1 MGHLFDRFSGKTAA
15 LAGMGLLIT
24 LLALPLLQP
33 AWGANASSRVVA
45 VGDVHG
51 DLDALVSILQEAG
64 IIDDQRRWSGGNA
77 TLVQTGDILDRGVK
91 DRQVMDLLM
100 ELEKQASKGG
110 GRLVVLLGNHEMMNI
125 MGDLRYVAPE
135 VYSSFV
141 DEKSEQRRQKAY
153 QDYVKLIK
161 QRARVLGK
169 ETSITPEFERQ
180 WMGEHPPGF
189 LEYRKALEPKGK
201 YGRWLRERPAIVQ
214 IADTIF
220 LHGGIHPSLASLDV
234 KELNQ
239 RIKNEIQAFDTY
251 TEYMVQEKLILSFF
265 TMNEIV
271 SAAQA
276 EVERREAAGGRNED
290 RQLTQFLNF
299 GSWLS
304 THPDGPL
311 WFRGFAQW
319 SEEEGARQL
328 PQLLKAYEAKR
339 FVVGHTIRSLLKT
352 LGGGTPQLPVQI
364 QMRFQGKIFLID
376 TGMLSSFYRGGQASA
391 LEIQE
396 GKFTAIYLDGRKE
409 LGDRPE
415 ERTE

>member
-1 MGHLFDRFSGKTAA
+1 MRYRFDRFSGKTTV
-15 LAGMGLLIT
+15 LAGIGLLIA
-24 LLALPLLQP
+24 LLALPLLQQ
-33 AWGANASSRVVA
+33 AWGAKTSSRVVA

-51 DLDALVSILQEAG
+51 DLEALVFILQKAG

-77 TLVQTGDILDRGVK
+77 TLVQTGDILDRGAQ

-100 ELEKQASKGG
+100 ELEKEAPKGG
-110 GRLVVLLGNHEMMNI
+110 GRVVVLLGNHEMMNI
-125 MGDLRYVAPE
+125 MGDLSYVAPAA
-135 VYSSFV
+135 YNSFV
-141 DEKSEQRRQKAY
+141 DGESEQRRQKAY
-153 QDYVKLIK
+153 QDYLKLIK
-161 QRARVLGK
+161 QRGQALGNPTGI
-169 ETSITPEFERQ
+169 TSEVEQQ
-180 WMGEHPPGF
+180 WMEEHPPGF
-189 LEYRKALEPKGK
+189 VEYREALKPKGK
-201 YGRWLRERPAIVQ
+201 YGSWLRNRPAIVQ
-214 IADTIF
+214 IADTLF
-220 LHGGIHPSLASLDV
+220 LHGGIHPNLANLKV
-234 KELNQ
+234 QEINQ
-239 RIKNEIQAFDTY
+239 RIKEEIQAFDTY
-251 TEYMVQEKLILSFF
+251 TQHMVQEKLILSFF
-265 TMNEIV
+265 TLNEIV
-271 SAAQA
+271 RAAQE

-391 LEIQE
+391 LEIQD
-396 GKFTAIYLDGRKE
+396 GKFTAIYLDSREE
-409 LGDRPE
+409 LGENGR
-415 ERTE
+415 

>member
-1 MGHLFDRFSGKTAA
+1 MRYRFDRSFGKTTV
-15 LAGMGLLIT
+15 LAGIGLLIS

-33 AWGANASSRVVA
+33 AWGATDSFRVVA

-51 DLDALVSILQEAG
+51 DLDALVSILQEAA

-77 TLVQTGDILDRGVK
+77 TLVQTGDILDRGAQ

-110 GRLVVLLGNHEMMNI
+110 GRVVVLLGNHEMMNI

-141 DEKSEQRRQKAY
+141 DAKSEQRRQKTY

-161 QRARVLGK
+161 QRAQALGK
-169 ETSITPEFERQ
+169 PTEITSEFEQQ
-180 WMGEHPPGF
+180 WMEEHPPGF
-189 LEYRKALEPKGK
+189 LEYREALKPKGK
-201 YGRWLRERPAIVQ
+201 YGNWLRKRPAIVQ

-220 LHGGIHPSLASLDV
+220 LHGGIHPDLSSLKV

-239 RIKNEIQAFDTY
+239 RIKDEIQAFDTF
-251 TEYMVQEKLILSFF
+251 TQQMVQEKLILSFF
-265 TMNEIV
+265 TLNEIV
-271 SAAQA
+271 SSAQA
-276 EVERREAAGGRNED
+276 EVERREAAGGKQD
-290 RQLTQFLNF
+290 QQLKEFMNF

-319 SEEEGARQL
+319 SEEEGAQQL
-328 PQLLKAYEAKR
+328 PQLLKAYSAKR
-339 FVVGHTIRSLLKT
+339 FVVGH
-352 LGGGTPQLPVQI
+352 TPQLPVQI

-376 TGMLSSFYRGGQASA
+376 TGMLSSYYQGGGASA
-391 LEIQE
+391 LEIQD
-396 GKFTAIYLDGRKE
+396 GKFIAIYLDRRQE
-409 LGDRPE
+409 LEEDRNQN
-415 ERTE
+415 

>member
-1 MGHLFDRFSGKTAA
+1 MRYRFDRSFGKTTV
-15 LAGMGLLIT
+15 LAGIGLLIS

-33 AWGANASSRVVA
+33 AWGATDSFRVVA

-51 DLDALVSILQEAG
+51 DLDALVSILQEAA

-77 TLVQTGDILDRGVK
+77 TLVQTGDILDRGAQ

-110 GRLVVLLGNHEMMNI
+110 GRVVVLLGNHEMMNI

-141 DEKSEQRRQKAY
+141 DAKSEQRRQKTY

-161 QRARVLGK
+161 QRAQALGK
-169 ETSITPEFERQ
+169 PTEITSEFEQQ
-180 WMGEHPPGF
+180 WMEEHPPGF
-189 LEYRKALEPKGK
+189 LEYREALKPKGK
-201 YGRWLRERPAIVQ
+201 YGNWLRKRPAIVQ

-220 LHGGIHPSLASLDV
+220 LHGGIHPDLSSLKV

-239 RIKNEIQAFDTY
+239 RIKDEIQAFDTF
-251 TEYMVQEKLILSFF
+251 TQQMVQEKLILSFF
-265 TMNEIV
+265 TLNEIV
-271 SAAQA
+271 SSAQA
-276 EVERREAAGGRNED
+276 EVERLEAAGGRGD
-290 RQLTQFLNF
+290 QQLTLLKEFLNY

-319 SEEEGARQL
+319 SEEEGAQQL
-328 PQLLKAYEAKR
+328 PQLLRAYGVKH
-339 FVVGHTIRSLLKT
+339 FVVGH
-352 LGGGTPQLPVQI
+352 TPQLPVQI
-364 QMRFQGKIFLID
+364 QMRLQGKIFLID
-376 TGMLSSFYRGGQASA
+376 TGMLSSYYRGGGASA
-391 LEIQE
+391 LEIQD
-396 GKFTAIYLDGRKE
+396 GKFTAIYLDSREE
-409 LGDRPE
+409 LGGNGR
-415 ERTE
+415 

>member
-1 MGHLFDRFSGKTAA
+1 MGHRFSRFSGKSIV
-15 LAGMGLLIT
+15 LVQIGL
-24 LLALPLLQP
+24 LLALWAGPPVQL
-33 AWGANASSRVVA
+33 AKGATASARVVA
-45 VGDVHG
+45 VGDIHG
-51 DLDALVSILQEAG
+51 DFDALVSILQEAG

-77 TLVQTGDILDRGVK
+77 TLVQTGDILDRGAQ

-100 ELEKQASKGG
+100 ELEEQASKGG
-110 GRLVVLLGNHEMMNI
+110 GRVVVLLGNHEMMNI

-141 DEKSEQRRQKAY
+141 DGKSEQHRQKAY

-161 QRARVLGK
+161 QRAQALGK
-169 ETSITPEFERQ
+169 ETSITAEFERQ
-180 WMGEHPPGF
+180 WMREHPPGF
-189 LEYRKALEPKGK
+189 LEYRKALEPKGQ
-201 YGRWLRERPAIVQ
+201 YGSWLRKRPAIVQ

-220 LHGGIHPSLASLDV
+220 LHGGIHPSLASLKV
-234 KELNQ
+234 KEINQ
-239 RIKNEIQAFDTY
+239 RIKDEIQAFDTY
-251 TEYMVQEKLILSFF
+251 TQYMVQEKLILSFF

-271 SAAQA
+271 SSAQA
-276 EVERREAAGGRNED
+276 EVERREAAGGRNENG
-290 RQLTQFLNF
+290 QLTQFLSF

-339 FVVGHTIRSLLKT
+339 FVVGHTIRSLLRT
-352 LGGGTPQLPVQI
+352 IGGDTPELPVQI

-376 TGMLSSFYRGGQASA
+376 TGMLSSFYQGGQASA
-391 LEIQE
+391 LEIQD
-396 GKFTAIYLDGRKE
+396 GKFTAIYLGGRKE
-409 LGDRPE
+409 LRDRLE

>member
-1 MGHLFDRFSGKTAA
+1 MGHRFDRLSGKSAA
-15 LAGMGLLIT
+15 LAGMGLLMT

-33 AWGANASSRVVA
+33 AWGAETSSRVVA

-64 IIDDQRRWSGGNA
+64 IIDDQRRWAGGNA
-77 TLVQTGDILDRGVK
+77 TLVQTGDILDRGMK

-110 GRLVVLLGNHEMMNI
+110 GRLVVLLGNHEMMNM

-135 VYSSFV
+135 VYGSFV
-141 DEKSEQRRQKAY
+141 DGKSEQRRQKAY
-153 QDYVKLIK
+153 QDNVNLIN
-161 QRARVLGK
+161 QRARALGK

-220 LHGGIHPSLASLDV
+220 LHGGIHSSLASLKV
-234 KELNQ
+234 KEINQ
-239 RIKNEIQAFDTY
+239 RIKDEIQAFDTY
-251 TEYMVQEKLILSFF
+251 KQHMVQEKLILSFF
-265 TMNEIV
+265 TLNEIV
-271 SAAQA
+271 SSAQA
-276 EVERREAAGGRNED
+276 EVERRKAAGGRNEN
-290 RQLTQFLNF
+290 RQLTQLLNY

-304 THPDGPL
+304 THPDGPF

-319 SEEEGARQL
+319 SEEEGAQQL
-328 PQLLKAYEAKR
+328 PQLLKAYQAKR
-339 FVVGHTIRSLLKT
+339 FVVGHT
-352 LGGGTPQLPVQI
+352 PQLPVQI
-364 QMRFQGKIFLID
+364 R
-376 TGMLSSFYRGGQASA
+376 
-391 LEIQE
+391 
-396 GKFTAIYLDGRKE
+396 
-409 LGDRPE
+409 
-415 ERTE
+415 

>member
-1 MGHLFDRFSGKTAA
+1 MRYRFDRFFGKTTV
-15 LAGMGLLIT
+15 LAGIGLLIS

-33 AWGANASSRVVA
+33 AWGATDSFRVVA

-51 DLDALVSILQEAG
+51 DLDALVSILQEAA

-77 TLVQTGDILDRGVK
+77 TLVQTGDILDRGAQ
-91 DRQVMDLLM
+91 DRQVMDLFM
-100 ELEKQASKGG
+100 ELEMQASKGG
-110 GRLVVLLGNHEMMNI
+110 GRVVVLLGNHEMMNI

-135 VYSSFV
+135 VYGSFV
-141 DEKSEQRRQKAY
+141 DAKSKQRRQKAY
-153 QDYVKLIK
+153 QDNVALIK
-161 QRARVLGK
+161 QRAQALGK
-169 ETSITPEFERQ
+169 PTEITSEFEQQ
-180 WMGEHPPGF
+180 WMEEHPPGF
-189 LEYRKALEPKGK
+189 LEYREALKPKGK

-220 LHGGIHPSLASLDV
+220 LHGGIHPSLASLKV
-234 KELNQ
+234 KEINQ
-239 RIKNEIQAFDTY
+239 RIKDEIRAFDTY
-251 TEYMVQEKLILSFF
+251 TQHMVQEKLILSFF
-265 TMNEIV
+265 TLNEIV
-271 SAAQA
+271 SSAQV
-276 EVERREAAGGRNED
+276 EVERREAEGGKQD
-290 RQLTQFLNF
+290 QQLKELLTF

-328 PQLLKAYEAKR
+328 SQLLKAYEAKR
-339 FVVGHTIRSLLKT
+339 FVVGHTIRSLLRNI
-352 LGGGTPQLPVQI
+352 GGGTPQLPVQI
-364 QMRFQGKIFLID
+364 QMRFQGKVFLID
-376 TGMLSSFYRGGQASA
+376 TGMLSSYYQGGQASA
-391 LEIQE
+391 LEIRD